1 MEVIRMV
8 NKIKIK
14 IRYTKNE
21 LANLKQELFAVGKE
35 TIQQNKYYFKVYFP
49 NYDIQETTEAGIA
62 FMSHVPSKVNVNL
75 INTVD
80 YFLSN
85 EILFLKSIDQIKI
98 IFKNF
103 LLGLI
108 AHEFGHVIVTLDH
121 DNWKNFYNKKT
132 TPMPFK
138 FLMHSVNV
146 LDDTVLQHLM
156 SNLHR
161 SFKEALY
168 TLATYG
174 QGYIQ
179 YINYLSEEESNL
191 QNKLYYLILYAYKD
205 THREFFDDKFSES
218 YFKKYE
224 IIDKDKFYTKD
235 LLKEF
240 TFIRTVSNIYKRQ
253 ELIYDFAHKLYNL
266 LLKDYKDKLDDD
278 QKAKSDQ
285 EILSE
290 FNNKINEALDKLESN
305 ANIKPSNVKSN
316 PGKGK
321 GKMPIQHTIVDQ
333 YQPIDLILYDKF
345 KNLYGYSKDS
355 LTNIFLNND
364 IGLKRN
370 LKNGALDPSN
380 IPYSSIKTNVFYRD
394 NQEVNIPD
402 LTLITLV
409 DCSGSM
415 SENIKDLDTTFYEYV
430 IHMITM
436 YESAFVEQFK
446 ETKIINLTFNY
457 DVYHVNDN
465 INKMFNKQD
474 TLKAFKAA
482 DHGSGTEPQKSLE
495 YINDLVDTITTKSKM
510 LLIVT
515 DGEFNETPEI
525 KSYVKSL
532 QQKLDLVIVINLTG
546 KEFNVFK
553 EKTIV
558 LNYDYKTIK
567 KCYID
572 LSSIIQDKFIMK
584 GGD

>member
-1 MEVIRMV
+1 MV

-14 IRYTKNE
+14 NIYSNE
-21 LANLKQELFAVGKE
+21 YILNLKQKLYLIGK
-35 TIQQNKYYFKVYFP
+35 QSLNNNKYYFKVYFP
-49 NYDIQETTEAGIA
+49 QYNILESDGKGLAWMT
-62 FMSHVPSKVNVNL
+62 HVPSQVN
-75 INTVD
+75 INIKNIIE
-80 YFLSN
+80 YFLTNDLLYLSPN
-85 EILFLKSIDQIKI
+85 NIEYNFE
-98 IFKNF
+98 NF
-103 LLGLI
+103 LLGII
-108 AHEFGHVIVTLDH
+108 AHEFGHDVVTLDH
-121 DNWKNFYNKKT
+121 TNWKNYHLKRGGNLLER
-132 TPMPFK
+132 
-138 FLMHSVNV
+138 FLMYVVNV
-146 LDDTVLQHLM
+146 VDDTVLQHLM

-168 TLATYG
+168 TLGQFG

-179 YINYLSEEESNL
+179 YINYLCSEDNSM
-191 QNKLYYLILYAYKD
+191 QNILYYLILYAYKD
-205 THREFFDDKFSES
+205 THREFFDDKFLES
-218 YFKKYE
+218 YFKKYQ
-224 IIDKDKFYTKD
+224 IIDKDNFYTKD

-253 ELIYDFAHKLYNL
+253 ELIYDFAQKLYNL
-266 LLKDYKDKLDDD
+266 LLKDYKDELDAD
-278 QKAKSDQ
+278 QKTKSDQ
-285 EILSE
+285 QIRSE
-290 FNNKINEALDKLESN
+290 FDNKINEALDNLESN

-321 GKMPIQHTIVDQ
+321 GNMPIQHTIIDQ
-333 YQPIDLILYDKF
+333 AEPIDLTLYDKF

-380 IPYSSIKTNVFYRD
+380 IPYSSIKTNVFYSD

-415 SENIKDLDTTFYEYV
+415 SENIKDLDTTFYDYV

-446 ETKIINLTFNY
+446 ETRIINLTFNY
-457 DVYHVNDN
+457 DVYLVNDN

-482 DHGSGTEPQKSLE
+482 DHGSGTQPQKSLE
-495 YINDLVDTITTKSKM
+495 YINDLVDTITTKSKI

-567 KCYID
+567 KCYLD